1 MERMGDRC
9 QNIAEYVIYLVLG
22 KDVRHVRLDDVVPG
36 FEEETEA

>member
-22 KDVRHVRLDDVVPG
+22 KNVQHVSLDDLMAELESEV
-36 FEEETEA
+36 

>member
-22 KDVRHVRLDDVVPG
+22 KDVRHTRLDEIA
-36 FEEETEA
+36 EELDTE